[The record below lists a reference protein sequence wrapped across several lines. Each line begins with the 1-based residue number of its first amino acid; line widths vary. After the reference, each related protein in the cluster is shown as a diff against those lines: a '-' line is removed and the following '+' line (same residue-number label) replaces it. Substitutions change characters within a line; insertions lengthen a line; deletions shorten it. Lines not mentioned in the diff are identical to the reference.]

1 MDATLV
7 LMGMENDTK
16 LASLVGEGGTMPHS
30 NQISGFLQQRI
41 LLVFGPGTHQI
52 GSCGATYAVERTLI
66 AVGGIGHI
74 VEPITLDDKRAFI
87 HTGPYLLPCLRDV
100 DARVHGL
107 LLDSHEVFLQFGHP
121 DVEPVVE
128 TVEEEIRR
136 AVIINKQRVVNAFLI
151 GNHRFLL
158 TLGKWSCR

>member
-16 LASLVGEGGTMPHS
+16 LARLVGEGGTVPHP
-30 NQISGFLQQRI
+30 NQFSGFLQQGI

-74 VEPITLDDKRAFI
+74 VEFVVLDDKRTFI
-87 HTGPYLLPCLRDV
+87 HAGPHFLPCLRDV

-136 AVIINKQRVVNAFLI
+136 AVIINEQRVVNAFLI